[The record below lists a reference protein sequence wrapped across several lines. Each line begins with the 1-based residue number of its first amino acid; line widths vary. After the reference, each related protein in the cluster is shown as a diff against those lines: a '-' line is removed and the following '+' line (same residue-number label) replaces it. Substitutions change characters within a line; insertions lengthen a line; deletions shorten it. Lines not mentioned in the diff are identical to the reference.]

1 MVGVKKVF
9 KYSFRIFIVFCLVI
23 VFFSL
28 YQRSRQREVS
38 IAGISSYIILS
49 DSMKPLFGAG
59 DLVITQKINTD
70 DLKVGDVITFKSRDP
85 LTFGENITHE
95 IFEIYFE
102 NGQTLIT
109 TRGINL
115 DSIDQ
120 TPVYAEQ
127 IIGIYWFKLP
137 RIGYFI
143 DFMRTD
149 TGFITL
155 FVLPISLFIL
165 SEGIHFAKLY
175 KSYVKESVMNG
186 IPVIDGKVIDEYTL
200 KKELELIEKEKK
212 ASQEEKV

>member
-1 MVGVKKVF
+1 MTTIRKLF
-9 KYSFRIFIVFCLVI
+9 KYSFRIFIIICLLI
-23 VFFSL
+23 VLFSL
-28 YQRSRQREVS
+28 FQRSRQKEVS

-59 DLVITQKINTD
+59 DLVITQKIDTEE
-70 DLKVGDVITFKSRDP
+70 LKVGDVITFQSRDP

-95 IFEIYFE
+95 IYEINFE

-115 DSIDQ
+115 ESIDQ

-127 IIGIYWFKLP
+127 VIGIYWFKLP
-137 RIGYFI
+137 KIGYFI
-143 DFMRTD
+143 DFMRTN

-155 FVLPISLFIL
+155 FVLPISLLIL

-175 KSYVKESVMNG
+175 KSYVKEGVMN
-186 IPVIDGKVIDEYTL
+186 DLSVIDEETL
-200 KKELELIEKEKK
+200 KKALALIEKEKK
-212 ASQEEKV
+212 ESQEQKG